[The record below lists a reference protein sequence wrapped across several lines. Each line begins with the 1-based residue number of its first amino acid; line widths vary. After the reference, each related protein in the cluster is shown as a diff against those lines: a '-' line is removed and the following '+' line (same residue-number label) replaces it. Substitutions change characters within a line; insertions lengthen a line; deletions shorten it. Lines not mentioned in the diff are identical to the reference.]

1 MVPAAIPAAKGGRR
15 VRMKSAIRKIL
26 RRTAQALAV
35 ATVLVTLAGGAV
47 LAYPQPLFAYHVEQ
61 GTLQLWSD
69 RPFDPDRG
77 RAVLTD
83 VERRIA
89 RSPLA
94 LGSATHRIFVTN
106 SEWRRRL
113 AFLWNAGAAGVNY
126 YPLHDV
132 FIRSSDI
139 DHDRVLRA
147 AGGQVPPPR
156 TFAYYGAHE
165 IGHSLIGARVG
176 AIANWRLPRWIR
188 EGMADYIG
196 FGGDVDI
203 DALTRALQAGDP
215 DLDPRRSGLY
225 ARYRLL
231 VAYMLEREGW
241 SVDALLA
248 SNLSQDQA
256 ERRLLAHTP

>member
-1 MVPAAIPAAKGGRR
+1 MNPSFCKA
-15 VRMKSAIRKIL
+15 L

-35 ATVLVTLAGGAV
+35 AILLVSASAAAV

-61 GTLQLWSD
+61 GSLQLWSD
-69 RPFDPDRG
+69 RPFDPNHG

-83 VERRIA
+83 IERRIA

-94 LGSATHRIFVTN
+94 LGGETHRIFVAN

-113 AFLWNAGAAGVNY
+113 VFMWNAGAAGVNR
-126 YPLHDV
+126 YPFHNV

-147 AGGQVPPPR
+147 AGGPVPPPR
-156 TFAYYGAHE
+156 TLGYYGAHE
-165 IGHSLIGARVG
+165 VGHSLIGARVG
-176 AIANWRLPRWIR
+176 AVANWQLPRWIR

-196 FGGDVDI
+196 FGGQVDI
-203 DALTRALQAGDP
+203 DALTRALRAGDQ
-215 DLDPRRSGLY
+215 DLDPVRSGLY

-241 SVDALLA
+241 SADQLLA
-248 SNLSQDQA
+248 SNLPQDEA

>member
-1 MVPAAIPAAKGGRR
+1 MHPSIG
-15 VRMKSAIRKIL
+15 KIL
-26 RRTAQALAV
+26 RRTAQALAAALLFV
-35 ATVLVTLAGGAV
+35 SASAAAV

-69 RPFDPDRG
+69 RPFDPEQG

-83 VERRIA
+83 IEQRIA
-89 RSPLA
+89 RSPFA
-94 LGSATHRIFVTN
+94 LGDDTHRIFVAN

-113 AFLWNAGAAGVNY
+113 LFMWNSGAAGVNY
-126 YPLHDV
+126 YPLHNV

-147 AGGQVPPPR
+147 AGGPVPPPR
-156 TFAYYGAHE
+156 TLAYYGAHE
-165 IGHSLIGARVG
+165 IGHSLIGEGIG

-203 DALTRALQAGDP
+203 DALTRAMRAGER
-215 DLDPRRSGLY
+215 DLDPQRSGFY

-231 VAYMLEREGW
+231 VAYMLKREGW
-241 SVDALLA
+241 TADQLLA
-248 SNLSQDQA
+248 SDLSQDEA
-256 ERRLLAHTP
+256 ERRLFSHTR